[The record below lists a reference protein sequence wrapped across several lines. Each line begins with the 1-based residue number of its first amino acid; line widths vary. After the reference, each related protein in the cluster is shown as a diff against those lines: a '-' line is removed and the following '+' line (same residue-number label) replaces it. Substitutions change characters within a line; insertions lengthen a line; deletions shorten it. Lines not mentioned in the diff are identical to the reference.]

1 MTRPQIELKGFKRV
15 RIEPNAEKDVALEL
29 KARDLAYWDTPGHAW
44 RVEKEKVRI
53 LAGGSSDKLPVQT
66 AVDVTGTKNYQP

>member
-1 MTRPQIELKGFKRV
+1 MQ
-15 RIEPNAEKDVALEL
+15 L
-29 KARDLAYWDTPGHAW
+29 KARDLAYWDAAAHAW

-66 AVDVTGTKNYQP
+66 MVDVTEAKEFRP